1 MSDDI
6 KVGRE
11 KPSGE
16 CEELGLLRGTTMTA
30 TETKEDALE
39 DLKKTAANKGA
50 TYVKVE
56 QFSATGTS
64 VTGMAYT
71 CK

>member
-1 MSDDI
+1 MGD
-6 KVGRE
+6 
-11 KPSGE
+11 
-16 CEELGLLRGTTMTA
+16 CESIGLLRGTTMTS
-30 TETKEDALE
+30 TGTKEDALK
-39 DLKKTAANKGA
+39 DLKVTAANKGA
-50 TYVKVE
+50 TYIKVE